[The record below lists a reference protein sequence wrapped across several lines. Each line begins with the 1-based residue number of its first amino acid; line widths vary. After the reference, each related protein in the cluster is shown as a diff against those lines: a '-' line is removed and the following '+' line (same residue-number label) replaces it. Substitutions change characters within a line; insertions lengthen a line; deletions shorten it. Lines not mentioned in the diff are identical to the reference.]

1 MAHPAGGA
9 GGEYGAAGTQLFH
22 QRGRPHLHIAENAG
36 QAFRR
41 GGGVND
47 HGDAVVMTGGETAP
61 LRQRGGASHHKVS
74 RRQIE
79 IAPAPPV
86 FYAALQ
92 AVMNLKAFSGAA
104 PVFTAGV
111 GVNVP
116 VDQLH
121 AGKYRVMCFGGF
133 SAGRLQPQQMGIGRA
148 AAEGRLGTG
157 RKTGGIHG
165 CLLSGKIK
173 VQEL

>member
-61 LRQRGGASHHKVS
+61 LRQREGASHHKVS

-79 IAPAPPV
+79 IAPALRPSR
-86 FYAALQ
+86 Q
-92 AVMNLKAFSGAA
+92 
-104 PVFTAGV
+104 
-111 GVNVP
+111 
-116 VDQLH
+116 
-121 AGKYRVMCFGGF
+121 
-133 SAGRLQPQQMGIGRA
+133 
-148 AAEGRLGTG
+148 
-157 RKTGGIHG
+157 
-165 CLLSGKIK
+165 
-173 VQEL
+173 

>member
-79 IAPAPPV
+79 IAPALPV
-86 FYAALQ
+86 LYAALQ
-92 AVMNLKAFSGAA
+92 AVMNLKAVWA
-104 PVFTAGV
+104 
-111 GVNVP
+111 
-116 VDQLH
+116 
-121 AGKYRVMCFGGF
+121 
-133 SAGRLQPQQMGIGRA
+133 
-148 AAEGRLGTG
+148 
-157 RKTGGIHG
+157 
-165 CLLSGKIK
+165 
-173 VQEL
+173 